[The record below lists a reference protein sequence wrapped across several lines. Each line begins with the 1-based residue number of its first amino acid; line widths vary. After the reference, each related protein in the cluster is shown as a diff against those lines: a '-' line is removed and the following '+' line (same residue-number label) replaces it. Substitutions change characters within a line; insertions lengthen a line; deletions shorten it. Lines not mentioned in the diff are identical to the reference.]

1 MSFVLFYFGGKL
13 DVVILIDFI
22 VKESTVQPTCSHGRW
37 RVASRKCKTFLS
49 LIWVVFHRMLG
60 WKWLFSWFGICCSA
74 TCALYL
80 ENQLNLLCLNSIKR
94 LASRKW
100 NIFFYFMYIYIYFM
114 LHFFCFCNGILAVPD
129 VDISLCRRFAVLILT
144 LLPPKSGLD
153 CSFFKMVL
161 AFGQDYFGEQVLFFF
176 SIPTLKS
183 ESQPLY
189 GNTVWDRKQRKH
201 KKKQN
206 QTNKNVKKNKN
217 NPKVRN
223 SSIHSAPAAA
233 ATA

>member
-1 MSFVLFYFGGKL
+1 MIVFMIWDLLFSNL
-13 DVVILIDFI
+13 RFI
-22 VKESTVQPTCSHGRW
+22 PRESTQPVVPEQHQEAGLQEMEHI
-37 RVASRKCKTFLS
+37 FL
-49 LIWVVFHRMLG
+49 FHV
-60 WKWLFSWFGICCSA
+60 
-74 TCALYL
+74 
-80 ENQLNLLCLNSIKR
+80 
-94 LASRKW
+94 
-100 NIFFYFMYIYIYFM
+100 YIYIYFM